1 MKITFLI
8 AFVSCSSSVFG
19 SWVYSQRPYFHWIK
33 SKQHVERE
41 SMMENSPGLNL
52 NNLRTASSPSE
63 RVVTSRS
70 TSVRQQARQRQP
82 SFSSFFSEGGQDNRA
97 RSMSVGRS
105 NVRGT
110 KSKSVLFREVKL
122 QKEFQPGSELESPH
136 SPGRRESWHVH
147 KSYEIKVPKVFLS
160 INIF

>member
-1 MKITFLI
+1 MGQSVVSHIGVVTMKITFLI

-33 SKQHVERE
+33 S
-41 SMMENSPGLNL
+41 LNL

-97 RSMSVGRS
+97 RSMSRS
-105 NVRGT
+105 QIIEGIST
-110 KSKSVLFREVKL
+110 
-122 QKEFQPGSELESPH
+122 
-136 SPGRRESWHVH
+136 
-147 KSYEIKVPKVFLS
+147 
-160 INIF
+160 